1 MSSTKEDRLKAL
13 RKLQKK
19 RSGHLS
25 DSDQDN
31 DHNAGKHLQDSD
43 DEQLYDV
50 MDEKSYKDQRRQAM
64 LNDNFVVDD
73 DGDGGYID
81 NGVDEWDR
89 EDQYYS
95 DEDTDLGNSKAS
107 KPKKNGKSS
116 KPDISSLI
124 NKHAAKSYGKRGST
138 ANGFDSIGKKPNKV
152 SVDMFDDIFNEF
164 GEEKPSKN
172 ADHKKKSA
180 KRKMESTANQSLAND
195 DFDFDDTPE
204 TTKKLK
210 FSSPISTTF
219 SQDKKRTKS
228 VQPESSP
235 LKQQWD
241 HSSSKEAE
249 LDMQTDDNTS
259 EKEKSVVSD
268 DVKGLKSE
276 DDDDEDDEDEILTL
290 RRKRTVRAG
299 NFSRT
304 VNMKSGNSSFL
315 TAPSTPNTS
324 IQNISIDLDASSPN
338 TSAVSSSL
346 VSSSSNPFAKK
357 LDKETIFTNE
367 DETIPFYWI
376 DYSEINNTL
385 VLYGKVKS
393 TDGNYYSCM
402 VQAEQLY
409 REVYFLPKAGET
421 PSDIYDLVVSTISEK
436 YGLTTLRAK
445 PEKMKYAFELPGI
458 PRGETD
464 YLKVLVPYST
474 PKNSFKKITLDM
486 FKQKSS
492 DSQDA
497 KDFPIQ
503 HIFGASSS
511 IFESFVIQRKILGPC
526 WLALKNV
533 EFDKLTG
540 ASHCS
545 AELKIEKPTDISVL
559 EGNALPPPPLSTIT
573 LSVQSVLNIKENKQE
588 IVSISYK
595 LNPKLDLDN
604 DVAGASSQ
612 KLETV
617 TLMRP
622 PSSSTFPVHLKKLVE
637 NKFPNNPVRLFNNEK
652 GLLSCFAAIL
662 KKSDPDVFI
671 GHKLETVG
679 LDIIMNRM
687 FDLKISNFSSIGRLN
702 RREWP
707 DRWLRNRNHQ
717 FYLIRDILSGRLVCD
732 IANEMGQSL
741 TPKCQSWDL
750 SEMYNIYTG
759 SSYKPLEINFN
770 LVQYQEDAA
779 SLVLAIE
786 ENITNCKMVDEVA
799 NKIQILSLSKQLT
812 NLAGNNWNQTL
823 SGNRAA
829 RNEFILLHEFAR
841 EGFILPDKEYKNNAD
856 QMNSQGRSKKSKY
869 QGGLVFEPEK
879 GLHKNFVLVMDFNSL
894 YPSIIQE
901 YNICFT
907 TVDREHLLSSSN
919 ADSEEEALPEIPS
932 ATKEQG
938 VLPKLLN
945 NLVARRREVKK
956 LMVSESDPFK
966 KAQCDIRQQALKLT
980 ANSMYGCLGFVNS
993 RFYAKPLAMLVTNKG
1008 REILMN
1014 TRQLAES
1021 GGLNVVYG
1029 DTDSVMIDTN
1039 KTVYNEAIEIGQEFK
1054 KNVNDRYKLLEID
1067 IDNVFKKLL
1076 LHAKKKYAALNC
1088 TIDPK
1093 THEERLILEVKGLD
1107 MKRREYCPLSKE
1119 VSEYVLDILLSD
1131 KFSDSEAALSEV
1143 YTYLEDISDSVEN
1156 GKFKFD
1162 KYRINTKLSKDPT
1175 QYPGGNSMP
1184 AVQVALR
1191 MRKTG
1196 RIVKA
1201 GSVITFVITQPVST
1215 DDQEGDQ
1222 EDGVAK
1228 DSTKDDQHFAARA
1241 RAITE
1246 LLAKN
1251 SNLKPDAQYYLEKQ
1265 IFTPIKRL
1273 LENIEGFDVV
1283 RLAESLKLDSKRY
1296 LASISSSGALVNGI
1310 NEIQPLESTVTDN
1323 ERFRDCR
1330 AFVVHCSHCSS
1341 NFKYHGIVKSADYVV
1356 TFNGVK
1362 CKKCDTQMRLLQI
1375 TSQLESRIRGFI
1387 GKYYEGW
1394 LQCDDSTC
1402 NCTTRSIGMYG
1413 KKCLNEGCTGVM
1425 NYRYSDKMLYNQLL
1439 YFSSLFDYEKNKQ
1452 QKLKIFANTAED
1464 EDHKL
1469 SASELKALVEQN
1481 REMMYV
1487 NQQVVQKYLN
1497 DCARSYVNMT
1507 DIFSYSARS

>member
-19 RSGHLS
+19 RSGHFS
-25 DSDQDN
+25 DSEQESDYD
-31 DHNAGKHLQDSD
+31 AGKTHQESD
-43 DEQLYDV
+43 NEQLYDV
-50 MDEKSYKDQRRQAM
+50 VDEKSYKDQRRQAM

-95 DEDTDLGNSKAS
+95 DENMEPESSKKAS
-107 KPKKNGKSS
+107 KSKKTGKSS

-138 ANGFDSIGKKPNKV
+138 ASGFDSIGRKAHKV

-164 GEEKPSKN
+164 GEEKVNKN
-172 ADHKKKSA
+172 STEKKKNF
-180 KRKMESTANQSLAND
+180 KRKMESTANGNIASD
-195 DFDFDDTPE
+195 DFHDEITPE

-210 FSSPISTTF
+210 FSSPITTTF
-219 SQDKKRTKS
+219 SQDKNRNTS
-228 VQPESSP
+228 AQPVSSP
-235 LKQQWD
+235 LKQKWD
-241 HSSSKEAE
+241 ANLSKKDEM
-249 LDMQTDDNTS
+249 DSPTDENAYGR
-259 EKEKSVVSD
+259 EKSVSNHD
-268 DVKGLKSE
+268 ATSSKD

-299 NFSRT
+299 NVSRT
-304 VNMKSGNSSFL
+304 VNMKSGNSSFV

-324 IQNISIDLDASSPN
+324 IQNISLDLDASSPS
-338 TSAVSSSL
+338 TSTVSSSF
-346 VSSSSNPFAKK
+346 VSSSFNRFSKK
-357 LDKETIFTNE
+357 LDKETIFTSK
-367 DETIPFYWI
+367 DGSIPFYWI

-393 TDGNYYSCM
+393 TDGNYCSCM
-402 VQAEQLY
+402 VQVEQMY
-409 REVYFLPKAGET
+409 RELYFLPKTGET
-421 PSDIYDLVVSTISEK
+421 PADIYDLVVSTISEK
-436 YGLTTLRAK
+436 YGLPTLRAK

-458 PRGETD
+458 PKRETE

-486 FKQKSS
+486 FKQKTLNN
-492 DSQDA
+492 QEEEN
-497 KDFPIQ
+497 FPIQ

-511 IFESFVIQRKILGPC
+511 IFESFVVQRKIMGPC
-526 WLALKNV
+526 WLALRNV

-540 ASHCS
+540 ASHCT
-545 AELKIEKPTDISVL
+545 AELKIEKATDISVL
-559 EGNALPPPPLSTIT
+559 EGNAFQLPPLSTIT
-573 LSVQSVLNIKENKQE
+573 LSVQSVLNVKENKQE

-595 LNPKLDLDN
+595 LNPKLDLDY
-604 DVAGASSQ
+604 DVADVSSQ
-612 KLETV
+612 NLETV

-622 PSSSTFPVHLKKLVE
+622 PSFSTFPVSLKKLAE
-637 NKFPNNPVRLFNNEK
+637 SKFPTNPVRLFNNEK

-687 FDLKISNFSSIGRLN
+687 FDLKIANFSSIGRLN

-759 SSYKPLEINFN
+759 NSYKPLEINFN
-770 LVQYQEDAA
+770 QVQYQEDAS
-779 SLVLAIE
+779 SLILAIE
-786 ENITNCKMVDEVA
+786 ENISNCKMVDEVA

-856 QMNSQGRSKKSKY
+856 QTNSQGRSKKSKY

-907 TVDREHLLSSSN
+907 TVDREHLLSPSS

-932 ATKEQG
+932 VTKEQG

-1021 GGLNVVYG
+1021 GGLKVVYG

-1039 KTVYNEAIEIGQEFK
+1039 KNVYSEAIEIGQEFK

-1088 TIDPK
+1088 SIDPK
-1093 THEERLILEVKGLD
+1093 THMERLLLEVKGLD

-1119 VSEYVLDILLSD
+1119 VSEYVLNILLSD

-1143 YTYLEDISDSVEN
+1143 YTYLEDISDGIEN
-1156 GKFKFD
+1156 SKFKFD

-1201 GSVITFVITQPVST
+1201 GSVITFVITQPL
-1215 DDQEGDQ
+1215 DPEDQEKDKN
-1222 EDGVAK
+1222 GVSS
-1228 DSTKDDQHFAARA
+1228 DSTKDEQHFAARA
-1241 RAITE
+1241 RAFTE

-1283 RLAESLKLDSKRY
+1283 RLAESLKLDGKKY
-1296 LASISSSGALVNGI
+1296 LASISSSGASANGI

-1323 ERFRDCR
+1323 ERFRECK

-1341 NFKYHGIVKSADYVV
+1341 NFKYHGIVKSADYTVS
-1356 TFNGVK
+1356 FNGIK
-1362 CKKCDTQMRLLQI
+1362 CQKCDTQMRLIQV

-1387 GKYYEGW
+1387 AKYYEGW

-1425 NYRYSDKMLYNQLL
+1425 NFKYTDKMLYNQLL

-1452 QKLKIFANTAED
+1452 QKLEIFANTAED

-1481 REMMYV
+1481 REMMFV

-1507 DIFSYSARS
+1507 DIFSFSARS